1 MKFLVSVILPIYQV
15 EDYLF
20 ESINSVVKQSFK
32 SFEVILVN
40 DGTKDASVKIAL
52 DILKKREINY
62 TLINQEN
69 KGVASARNIGIKN
82 CKGDWVICID
92 PDDVVDSNI
101 LKRMYNFAISNNLD
115 VVCCNH
121 QTVGIGNINKK
132 ALIVGQD
139 QLIEQCHILN
149 QFLKRERKI
158 ISPGMLIKVSF
169 IEKNNLYYNENIGFS
184 EDQHFIWRV
193 LLTADR
199 IGFLNDR
206 LYNYL
211 IRSNSIMS
219 SSAEDKIIS
228 GFDEMKKLSSEIT
241 KSKKLQKYLLPRWVI
256 GALHSSARMMNY
268 KQFYELAK
276 KMQFKKCA
284 IKLFTF
290 PDIRIA
296 ILSLILVLNPSLFY
310 KISNKIKKY

>member
-1 MKFLVSVILPIYQV
+1 MKFLVSVILPVYQV

-20 ESINSVVKQSFK
+20 ESLNSIVKQSFK
-32 SFEVILVN
+32 SFEIILVN
-40 DGTKDASVKIAL
+40 DGSKDDSIKIAL
-52 DILKKREINY
+52 DILKKGKIDY

-69 KGVASARNIGIKN
+69 KGLASARNIGIKN

-101 LKRMYNFAISNNLD
+101 LKRMYNVGISNNLD

-132 ALIVGQD
+132 ASIIGHD
-139 QLIEQCHILN
+139 QVIEQHHILN

-169 IEKNNLYYNENIGFS
+169 IEKNNLYYNENIYFS

-193 LLTADR
+193 LLATDR

-219 SSAEDKIIS
+219 SSAENKIIS
-228 GFDEMKKLSSEIT
+228 GFDEMKKLSTEIT

-256 GALHSSARMMNY
+256 GALHSSTRRMNY

-276 KMQFKKCA
+276 MMQYKKYA

-290 PDIRIA
+290 PDIRII
-296 ILSLILVLNPSLFY
+296 ILSLILVLTPRSFY
-310 KISNKIKKY
+310 QISNKIKNF